1 MTKMNELLAT
11 IKKDEKQC
19 CKMKTIFAIVGAVV
33 VIAGIA
39 FAVYKFLTRYK
50 EEECCDCGCDCD
62 CDCDCEC
69 TCDSDN
75 CIEIELTD
83 SEKEVSAA
91 EAEKAE

>member
-11 IKKDEKQC
+11 MKKDEKQC

-39 FAVYKFLTRYK
+39 FAVYKFLTKRK
-50 EEECCDCGCDCD
+50 EAECCECGCDCD
-62 CDCDCEC
+62 CDGEC
-69 TCDSDN
+69 TCESDN

-83 SEKEVSAA
+83 PEKEAPAA
-91 EAEKAE
+91 EAENAE